1 MVRQCKEEEDYVYKW
16 AGVGKIANLGATTT
30 TGTADKKKL
39 KTRRESKIA
48 RFFFKKND

>member
-30 TGTADKKKL
+30 GTADKKNL

-48 RFFFKKND
+48 RFFLKKND